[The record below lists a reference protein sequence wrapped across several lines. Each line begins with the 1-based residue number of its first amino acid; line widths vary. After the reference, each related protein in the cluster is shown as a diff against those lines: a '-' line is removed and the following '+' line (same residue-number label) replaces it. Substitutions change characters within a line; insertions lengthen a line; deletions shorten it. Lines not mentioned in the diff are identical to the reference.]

1 MIGKLSY
8 CLTYCENVQ
17 FIGMFTKSEKSDY

>member
-1 MIGKLSY
+1 MMGKLSY

-17 FIGMFTKSEKSDY
+17 FMDMFAKSEKSNS